1 MRFRLITTLL
11 GLALWAT
18 PGPVQLL
25 PSPGPMGGSTQQ
37 RYIVRAPGGINVV
50 QTVCSLISLINLIGC
65 DLPIESLGDP
75 LSQVFVISTSLKRLI
90 RRSISMCVIPARFTN
105 SERRS
110 SRQRL

>member
-25 PSPGPMGGSTQQ
+25 PSAGPMGGSTQQ

-50 QTVCSLISLINLIGC
+50 QTLCSLIGGC
-65 DLPIESLGDP
+65 PLLEALGDP
-75 LSQVFVISTSLKRLI
+75 LSQVFVINTSMKRLI